1 MGIIRGYG
9 KLALRN
15 LTLVEGGGFPERIGA
30 TDRRGGAIYNHGTLE
45 ITNVT
50 LSDNRITG
58 SWPEGGAIY
67 NQFGTLTVSNTILA
81 NNTATEYGGNCAA
94 VDVDNPTTD
103 GGYNIEDGDTC
114 GFTQDTGSLSNTNPI
129 LDPAGLQDNGGP
141 TLTVGLQPDSPA
153 VDFVGQDACPPPTTD
168 QRGVGRPQ
176 EETCDSGVFELVQ
189 QPTAP
194 DSDGDRVASVSQ
206 WVASAFNA
214 ASSPTSPERSR
225 AVSLA
230 TSFGSCGPIYG
241 SLILC
246 QKTVE

>member
-30 TDRRGGAIYNHGTLE
+30 TDRRGVAIYNHGTLE

-129 LDPAGLQDNGGP
+129 LDPSGLQDNGGP
-141 TLTVGLQPDSPA
+141 TLTIGLQPDSLA
-153 VDFVGQDACPPPTTD
+153 VDFVGQDACPP
-168 QRGVGRPQ
+168 
-176 EETCDSGVFELVQ
+176 
-189 QPTAP
+189 
-194 DSDGDRVASVSQ
+194 
-206 WVASAFNA
+206 
-214 ASSPTSPERSR
+214 
-225 AVSLA
+225 
-230 TSFGSCGPIYG
+230 
-241 SLILC
+241 
-246 QKTVE
+246 